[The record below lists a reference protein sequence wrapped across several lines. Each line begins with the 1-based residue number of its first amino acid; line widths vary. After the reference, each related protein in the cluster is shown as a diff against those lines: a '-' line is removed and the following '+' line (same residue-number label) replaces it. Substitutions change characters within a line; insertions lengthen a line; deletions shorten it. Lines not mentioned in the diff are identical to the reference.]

1 MRTTFT
7 TTLGAARRSS
17 VETMGPSRSRRVR
30 AAPGAGTDSAGTA
43 WAIDTLP
50 LFIGNS
56 CPRWRGWSS
65 AWTERLGKTG
75 WLLESPIAREL
86 SNFPAETQRI
96 VSQPRPKNFHAIFA
110 ETGYLTTQANK
121 ADAKSTRV

>member
-30 AAPGAGTDSAGTA
+30 AAPGAATDFAGTA
-43 WAIDTLP
+43 WAIDPLP

-56 CPRWRGWSS
+56 RPQGGAGAALGRSV
-65 AWTERLGKTG
+65 LGKPG
-75 WLLESPIAREL
+75 GCLRARLRANYPI
-86 SNFPAETQRI
+86 S
-96 VSQPRPKNFHAIFA
+96 RPKRNGSFLSLDRKFFMPFYAKPIPDHAN
-110 ETGYLTTQANK
+110 EQ
-121 ADAKSTRV
+121 SRR

>member
-30 AAPGAGTDSAGTA
+30 AAPGASMDFAGTA
-43 WAIDTLP
+43 WAIDPLP

-56 CPRWRGWSS
+56 RPHGGAGAALGRSV
-65 AWTERLGKTG
+65 LGKTG
-75 WLLESPIAREL
+75 RLLESPIAREL

-96 VSQPRPKNFHAIFA
+96 VSQPRPKIFHAI
-110 ETGYLTTQANK
+110 LR
-121 ADAKSTRV
+121 KSDTRPRKGTRPTL